1 MWVDSLYPQCWRQKD
16 IAHTRSK
23 QKHKE
28 RTTRRNIV
36 YALKTLINNEAK
48 RDILWAET
56 VCVTSHAELVKFG
69 YTIFKEDFSTTLI
82 PDVDCGY
89 VLSDSRG
96 RGAFQ

>member
-1 MWVDSLYPQCWRQKD
+1 MSKRGF
-16 IAHTRSK
+16 RSK
-23 QKHKE
+23 
-28 RTTRRNIV
+28 TSNTRRNIV
-36 YALKTLINNEAK
+36 YALKTLINHEAK

-69 YTIFKEDFSTTLI
+69 YTIFKEDFSTSFV